1 MGVAA
6 PGATVSAANGSVA
19 GRDPLPTT
27 LNGLQSPVY
36 WGMLALVAIE
46 TVVFATLLSS
56 YFYLRLLSDEWPPA
70 GVPNPK
76 LLLPVINTVVLL
88 TSSGVLL
95 WATRALSRGDQR
107 RLKIGLGIAI
117 VLEGVFFT
125 IKMVVSTGLP
135 FSWSDHAYGSIF
147 ASIDRLHSLHVVVA
161 IVMAIVVE
169 ILAFRGEF
177 DAEHRLG
184 IQAVNIYWQFVALIW
199 LPVFF
204 VLFLVPRWM

>member
-1 MGVAA
+1 MSTVHQSMDGV
-6 PGATVSAANGSVA
+6 
-19 GRDPLPTT
+19 RRLPTT
-27 LNGLQSPVY
+27 LNGMQAPVY
-36 WGMLALVAIE
+36 WGMLVLVAIE

-56 YFYLRLLSDEWPPA
+56 YFYLRLLSDGWPPV

-76 LLLPVINTVVLL
+76 LLLPTINTVVLL
-88 TSSGVLL
+88 TSSGMLL
-95 WATRALSRGDQR
+95 WATRGLSQGNQR

-147 ASIDRLHSLHVVVA
+147 ASIDRLHSLHVVIA
-161 IVMAIVVE
+161 IIMAVVVE

-199 LPVFF
+199 LPVFI

>member
-1 MGVAA
+1 MSTADRF
-6 PGATVSAANGSVA
+6 SARE
-19 GRDPLPTT
+19 GRLPAT
-27 LNGLQSPVY
+27 LNGLQAPLY

-46 TVVFATLLSS
+46 TVVFSTLLSS
-56 YFYLRLLSDEWPPA
+56 YFYLRLMADEWPPA

-95 WATRALSRGDQR
+95 WATRGLAQGNQR

-147 ASIDRLHSLHVVVA
+147 ASIDRLHSLHVVIA
-161 IVMAIVVE
+161 IIMAVVVE

-184 IQAVNIYWQFVALIW
+184 VQAVNIYWQFVALIW

>member
-1 MGVAA
+1 M
-6 PGATVSAANGSVA
+6 SAADGSV
-19 GRDPLPTT
+19 GVENRLPTT
-27 LNGLQSPVY
+27 LNGIQAPVY

-70 GVPNPK
+70 GVPNPE

-95 WATRALSRGDQR
+95 WATRGLPQNNQR

-117 VLEGVFFT
+117 ALEGVFFT

-147 ASIDRLHSLHVVVA
+147 ASIDRLHSLHVVIA
-161 IVMAIVVE
+161 IVMATVVE
-169 ILAFRGEF
+169 ILAFRGAF

-184 IQAVNIYWQFVALIW
+184 VQAVNIYWQFVALIW
-199 LPVFF
+199 LPVFV
-204 VLFLVPRWM
+204 VLFLVPRWL